1 MAATVCILI
10 DEVNVEKLPV
20 QALKNILSQRGIVA
34 NRKDKKREVLSTV
47 RTVVLKE
54 ELVKVRGIEVLR
66 ILSILS
72 HTHTHT
78 ILSHTHRMV
87 LRTMTRNYWNLL

>member
-1 MAATVCILI
+1 MAATVTISILI
-10 DEVNVEKLPV
+10 DEINVEKLPV

-72 HTHTHT
+72 HTH
-78 ILSHTHRMV
+78 RMV